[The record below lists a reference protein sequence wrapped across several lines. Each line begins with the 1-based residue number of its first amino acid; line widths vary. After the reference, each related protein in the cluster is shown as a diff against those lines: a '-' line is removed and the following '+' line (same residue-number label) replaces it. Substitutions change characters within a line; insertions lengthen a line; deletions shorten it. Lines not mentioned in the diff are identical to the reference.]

1 MKTIKYIDEEGLKE
15 IFKIFNKTKDGIV
28 AVLGKMNERFDAMDE
43 TIKDLTQSTTD
54 IRSSL
59 NTMKDELSALNFD
72 MGSYSESE

>member
-15 IFKIFNKTKDGIV
+15 IFKIFNKTKDDIV